1 MPPKEKKERAFKL
14 TREKKKKLKVLI
26 LRKAQEDLEKE
37 AKKKEEERV
46 NAINELVPP
55 LHLDDYDEEDLEG
68 KILQLY
74 TWIWETEE
82 KRLNLEYQLVTQD
95 SEMNDLTVQMN
106 EASGKFVKPQL
117 KRVNKTQA
125 KFKKN
130 QGESD
135 SAKAA
140 AFRSGLKTSGAGP
153 DSKFTLGD
161 DKNDDKPDYTLDKKK
176 KGKKGTDDDESHTSA
191 TEGAE

>member
-37 AKKKEEERV
+37 AKRKEEERV

-55 LHLDDYDEEDLEG
+55 LDIDGYDEEELEG
-68 KILQLY
+68 KLIQLY
-74 TWIWETEE
+74 TWIIETEE
-82 KRLNLEYQLVTQD
+82 KRLTLEYQLIAQD
-95 SEMNDLTVQMN
+95 SEMNDLTVAMN

-125 KFKKN
+125 KFKKSS
-130 QGESD
+130 GESD

-153 DSKFTLGD
+153 DSKFTLD
-161 DKNDDKPDYTLDKKK
+161 DKEKEDKPEFMSKKK
-176 KGKKGTDDDESHTSA
+176 DKARTDQSA
-191 TEGAE
+191 TASAAEE

>member
-37 AKKKEEERV
+37 AKRKEEERV
-46 NAINELVPP
+46 SAINELVPP
-55 LHLDDYDEEDLEG
+55 LDINGFDEDDLEG
-68 KILQLY
+68 KLIQLY
-74 TWIWETEE
+74 NWIYETEE
-82 KRLNLEYQLVTQD
+82 KRLALEYQLITQD
-95 SEMNDLTVQMN
+95 SEMNDLTVAMN

-125 KFKKN
+125 KFKKSS
-130 QGESD
+130 GESD

-153 DSKFTLGD
+153 DSKFTLDDGKEKEDVVDFRKGMKGD
-161 DKNDDKPDYTLDKKK
+161 R
-176 KGKKGTDDDESHTSA
+176 TDASA
-191 TEGAE
+191 TQSAAE

>member
-1 MPPKEKKERAFKL
+1 MGAKKERAFKL

-37 AKKKEEERV
+37 AKRKEEERV

-55 LHLDDYDEEDLEG
+55 LNIDDYDEEDLIG
-68 KILQLY
+68 KLTQLY
-74 TWIWETEE
+74 TWIYETEE
-82 KRLNLEYQLVTQD
+82 KRLALEYQLIQQD
-95 SEMNDLTVQMN
+95 SEMNDLTVARN

-125 KFKKN
+125 KFKKSS
-130 QGESD
+130 GESD

-153 DSKFTLGD
+153 DSKFTLD
-161 DKNDDKPDYTLDKKK
+161 DKDEKEKPEFLKEK
-176 KGKKGTDDDESHTSA
+176 KGKGTDVSA
-191 TEGAE
+191 TQSAAEPVSGAE

>member
-37 AKKKEEERV
+37 AKRKEEERV
-46 NAINELVPP
+46 SAINELVPP
-55 LHLDDYDEEDLEG
+55 LDISGYDEDDLEE
-68 KILQLY
+68 KMISLY
-74 TWIWETEE
+74 NWIYETEE
-82 KRLNLEYQLVTQD
+82 KRLALEYQLITQD
-95 SEMNDLTVQMN
+95 SEMNDLTVAMN

-125 KFKKN
+125 KFKKSS
-130 QGESD
+130 GESD

-153 DSKFTLGD
+153 DSKFTLDDGKEKEEQVDFRKGMKGD
-161 DKNDDKPDYTLDKKK
+161 R
-176 KGKKGTDDDESHTSA
+176 TDASA
-191 TEGAE
+191 TASAAEF

>member
-1 MPPKEKKERAFKL
+1 MGAKKERAFKL

-37 AKKKEEERV
+37 AKRKEEERV

-55 LHLDDYDEEDLEG
+55 LNIDDYDEDDLIG
-68 KILQLY
+68 KLTQLY
-74 TWIWETEE
+74 TWIYETEE
-82 KRLNLEYQLVTQD
+82 KRLTLEYQLIQQD
-95 SEMNDLTVQMN
+95 SEMNDLTVAMN

-125 KFKKN
+125 KFKKST
-130 QGESD
+130 GESD

-153 DSKFTLGD
+153 DSKFTLD
-161 DKNDDKPDYTLDKKK
+161 DKDEKEKPEFMKEKKS
-176 KGKKGTDDDESHTSA
+176 KKGTDESA
-191 TEGAE
+191 TQSASEAVE

>member
-1 MPPKEKKERAFKL
+1 MAPKEKKERAFKL

-37 AKKKEEERV
+37 AKRKEEERV

-55 LHLDDYDEEDLEG
+55 LDIDGYDEDELIE
-68 KILQLY
+68 KLVMLY
-74 TWIWETEE
+74 NWVSETEE
-82 KRLNLEYQLVTQD
+82 KRLSMEYQLIAQD

-130 QGESD
+130 TEESD

-153 DSKFTLGD
+153 DSKFTMD
-161 DKNDDKPDYTLDKKK
+161 DGKEEKDKPEFLKKMK
-176 KGKKGTDDDESHTSA
+176 PGTDQSA
-191 TEGAE
+191 TETGGEGGE

>member
-1 MPPKEKKERAFKL
+1 MAPKEKKERAFKL

-37 AKKKEEERV
+37 AKRKEEERV

-55 LHLDDYDEEDLEG
+55 LDIEGYDEEEMEG
-68 KILQLY
+68 KLIQLY
-74 TWIWETEE
+74 TWIMETEE
-82 KRLNLEYQLVTQD
+82 KRLSLEYQLIAQD
-95 SEMNDLTVQMN
+95 SEMNDLTVAMN

-125 KFKKN
+125 KFKKSS
-130 QGESD
+130 GESD

-153 DSKFTLGD
+153 DSKFTLD
-161 DKNDDKPDYTLDKKK
+161 DKEEDKNMPEFMSKKK
-176 KGKKGTDDDESHTSA
+176 DRARTDQSA
-191 TEGAE
+191 TASAAED

>member
-37 AKKKEEERV
+37 AKRKEEERV
-46 NAINELVPP
+46 SAINELVPP
-55 LHLDDYDEEDLEG
+55 LDIDGYDEEELEG
-68 KILQLY
+68 KLQSLY
-74 TWIWETEE
+74 NWIFETEE
-82 KRLNLEYQLVTQD
+82 KRLALEYQLIAQD
-95 SEMNDLTVQMN
+95 SEMNDLTVAMN

-125 KFKKN
+125 KFKKAT
-130 QGESD
+130 GESD

-153 DSKFTLGD
+153 DSKFTLDDPKENERPEWGGKGD
-161 DKNDDKPDYTLDKKK
+161 R
-176 KGKKGTDDDESHTSA
+176 TDASA
-191 TEGAE
+191 TQSAEE

>member
-1 MPPKEKKERAFKL
+1 MGAKKERAFKL

-37 AKKKEEERV
+37 AKRKEEERV

-55 LHLDDYDEEDLEG
+55 LNIDDYDEEDLIG
-68 KILQLY
+68 KLTQLY
-74 TWIWETEE
+74 TWIYETEE
-82 KRLNLEYQLVTQD
+82 KRLTLEYQLIQQD
-95 SEMNDLTVQMN
+95 SEMNDLTVAMN

-125 KFKKN
+125 KFKKSS
-130 QGESD
+130 GESD

-153 DSKFTLGD
+153 DSKFTLD
-161 DKNDDKPDYTLDKKK
+161 DKDEKEKPEFMKEK
-176 KGKKGTDDDESHTSA
+176 KGRGTDVSA
-191 TEGAE
+191 TQSAAEPVSGAE